1 MIRHIGGNVI
11 FSYGKPSWE
20 QTIRLIKIWN
30 HEHPDKEPED
40 FTEDNI
46 KAFQCMY
53 VYYDWSKE
61 LEKYE
66 GIDL

>member
-1 MIRHIGGNVI
+1 MKFVNSRWE
-11 FSYGKPSWE
+11 YGKPSWE
-20 QTIRLIKIWN
+20 QTIRLIEIWN
-30 HEHPDKEPED
+30 HEHPDKEPGD

-46 KAFQCMY
+46 KASQIAY
-53 VYYDWSKE
+53 QYRNWPEE